1 MVQEAAKT
9 KETLPKSRLQA
20 PKKTITFGKENTIT
34 IDFNQDVDF
43 GRAFE
48 SWILER
54 NDEKLMD
61 TLFTNQSL
69 IQTDHVAAR
78 EDITLVTTEKEFSGM
93 VRLDTLELD
102 ATDLLASFDADM
114 FYQMEHIEKSQQK
127 EQEQQELENAN
138 LQKRK
143 RKKGLLRKMG
153 FGKEDI
159 EGKSLSPSQSE
170 RSERSDKELT
180 ALPDAAPNN
189 QAFNI
194 DDV

>member
-1 MVQEAAKT
+1 M
-9 KETLPKSRLQA
+9 
-20 PKKTITFGKENTIT
+20 
-34 IDFNQDVDF
+34 DFNQDVDF

-78 EDITLVTTEKEFSGM
+78 EDITLASTGEKEIVVGLG
-93 VRLDTLELD
+93 RLDTLELD

-114 FYQMEHIEKSQQK
+114 FYQMEHIQKSQEAD
-127 EQEQQELENAN
+127 EQAEKDKAKGD
-138 LQKRK
+138 KRK
-143 RKKGLLRKMG
+143 RKKGMLRKIG
-153 FGKEDI
+153 FGKEDA

-170 RSERSDKELT
+170 HEDKNDQDEVEQNHEENRS
-180 ALPDAAPNN
+180 
-189 QAFNI
+189 
-194 DDV
+194 

>member
-1 MVQEAAKT
+1 M
-9 KETLPKSRLQA
+9 
-20 PKKTITFGKENTIT
+20 
-34 IDFNQDVDF
+34 DF

-78 EDITLVTTEKEFSGM
+78 EDITLTSMGEKEM
-93 VRLDTLELD
+93 VMGVGRLDTLELD

-114 FYQMEHIEKSQQK
+114 FYQMEHIQKSQEVEEQAEK
-127 EQEQQELENAN
+127 EKAID
-138 LQKRK
+138 KRK
-143 RKKGLLRKMG
+143 RKKGMLRKIG
-153 FGKEDI
+153 FGKEDA

-170 RSERSDKELT
+170 HEDKNDQEE
-180 ALPDAAPNN
+180 NN
-189 QAFNI
+189 EEEQNQENRK
-194 DDV
+194 

>member
-1 MVQEAAKT
+1 
-9 KETLPKSRLQA
+9 LPKNRLQA
-20 PKKTITFGKENTIT
+20 PKKSITYGKESSVN

-78 EDITLVTTEKEFSGM
+78 EDITLTATADKEIAGIS
-93 VRLDTLELD
+93 RLDALELD

-114 FYQMEHIEKSQQK
+114 FYQMENVQKSQEAEDQAEK
-127 EQEQQELENAN
+127 AKAGE
-138 LQKRK
+138 KRK
-143 RKKGLLRKMG
+143 RKKGLLRKIG
-153 FGKEDI
+153 FGKDDT

-170 RSERSDKELT
+170 HSE
-180 ALPDAAPNN
+180 
-189 QAFNI
+189 
-194 DDV
+194 